1 MRSELAEM
9 SKWDVEYQSTDM
21 GKIEIAP
28 EVIQIIAGLAAVQVD
43 GVAGMSGGVVD
54 DISQF
59 LGRKNPRQGIRVDFE
74 EGLSIEVSILVKFG
88 SYIPDV
94 GKAVQEQVKNAVE
107 TMTGLH
113 VEKVNVRVEAVKFP
127 EKPTAAEATQRV
139 K

>member
-1 MRSELAEM
+1 MRSEQAEM
-9 SKWDVEYQSTDM
+9 SNWDAEYQSTDL

-28 EVIQIIAGLAAVQVD
+28 EVIQIIAGLAVVQVD

-59 LGRKNPRQGIRVDFE
+59 LGRKNPRQGIRVEFE

-94 GKAVQEQVKNAVE
+94 GKAVQEQVKHAVE
-107 TMTGLH
+107 TMTGLQ
-113 VEKVNVRVEAVKFP
+113 VEKVNVRVEGVKFP

>member
-1 MRSELAEM
+1 MRSERAKM
-9 SKWDVEYQSTDM
+9 SNEYQSTDL

-28 EVIQIIAGLAAVQVD
+28 EVIQIIAGLAVVQVD

-59 LGRKNPRQGIRVDFE
+59 LGRKNPRQGIRVEFE

-107 TMTGLH
+107 TMTGLL

-127 EKPTAAEATQRV
+127 EKSNAAEATQRV

>member
-1 MRSELAEM
+1 M
-9 SKWDVEYQSTDM
+9 SNWNAEYQSTDL
-21 GKIEIAP
+21 GKVEIAP
-28 EVIQIIAGLAAVQVD
+28 EVIQIIAGLAIVQVD

-54 DISQF
+54 DITQF

-107 TMTGLH
+107 TMTGLR
-113 VEKVNVRVEAVKFP
+113 VEKVNVRVEAVKFSD
-127 EKPTAAEATQRV
+127 KPTAAETTQRV

>member
-1 MRSELAEM
+1 M
-9 SKWDVEYQSTDM
+9 T
-21 GKIEIAP
+21 
-28 EVIQIIAGLAAVQVD
+28 
-43 GVAGMSGGVVD
+43 
-54 DISQF
+54 ISASF
-59 LGRKNPRQGIRVDFE
+59 SDRKNPRQGIRVEFE

-107 TMTGLH
+107 TMTGLL

-127 EKPTAAEATQRV
+127 EKSNAAEATQRV

>member
-1 MRSELAEM
+1 M

>member
-1 MRSELAEM
+1 M
-9 SKWDVEYQSTDM
+9 SNWNAEYQSTDL
-21 GKIEIAP
+21 GKVEIAP
-28 EVIQIIAGLAAVQVD
+28 EVIQIIAGLAVVQVD

-54 DISQF
+54 DITQF

-107 TMTGLH
+107 TMTGLR
-113 VEKVNVRVEAVKFP
+113 VEKVNVRVEAVKFSD
-127 EKPTAAEATQRV
+127 KPTAAETTQRV